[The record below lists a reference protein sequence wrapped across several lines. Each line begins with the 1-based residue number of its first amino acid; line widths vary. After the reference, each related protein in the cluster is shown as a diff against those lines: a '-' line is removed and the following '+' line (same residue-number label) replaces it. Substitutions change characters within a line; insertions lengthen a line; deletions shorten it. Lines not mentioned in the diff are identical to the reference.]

1 LEATLA
7 SKIPIDDRKIDER
20 LGCGDLWS
28 AVESSLQSATR
39 GATIPIDLIA
49 IVTILGVSRQDH
61 PIPALG
67 RA

>member
-7 SKIPIDDRKIDER
+7 SKIPINDGKIDKR
-20 LGCGDLWS
+20 LGCGDLWG
-28 AVESSLQSATR
+28 AAESRLQDAAR